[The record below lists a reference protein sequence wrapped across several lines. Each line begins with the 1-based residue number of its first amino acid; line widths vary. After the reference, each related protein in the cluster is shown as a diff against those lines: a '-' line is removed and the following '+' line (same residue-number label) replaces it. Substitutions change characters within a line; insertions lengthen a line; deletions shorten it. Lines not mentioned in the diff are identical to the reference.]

1 MGRPGSLTSERA
13 HPNVTLRVAREDDVS
28 LIRAWRNDADAIRF
42 SVSARPVSD
51 AEHARWFSATLADPR
66 KLLWVA
72 EEQGVPV
79 GQVRIDLEGD
89 TGIFSIVVAP
99 SARGRGVGKEMLRR
113 ALAEI
118 KRERLATTMTALTH
132 PDNVASIRAFEQ
144 VGFTRRGVSDAGF
157 VVLDLLVP

>member
-1 MGRPGSLTSERA
+1 LTSEQA
-13 HPNVTLRVAREDDVS
+13 HPDLTLRVAREDDVS

-113 ALAEI
+113 TLAEI
-118 KRERLATTMTALTH
+118 KRKRLATTMTALTH
-132 PDNVASIRAFEQ
+132 PDNLASIRAFEQ
-144 VGFTRRGVSDAGF
+144 VGFSRRSISDAGF
-157 VVLDLLVP
+157 VVLDLRVV

>member
-13 HPNVTLRVAREDDVS
+13 HPDVTLRVAREDDVS
-28 LIRAWRNDADAIRF
+28 LIRSWRNDADAIQF

-51 AEHARWFSATLADPR
+51 AEHARWFSATLNDPR
-66 KLLWVA
+66 KVLWVA
-72 EEQGVPV
+72 EEQGVAV
-79 GQVRIDLEGD
+79 GQVRIDLDGD
-89 TGIFSIVVAP
+89 TGIFSIAVAP

-118 KRERLATTMTALTH
+118 TRLRLATTMTALTH

-144 VGFTRRGVSDAGF
+144 VGFTRRGVSEAGF
-157 VVLDLLVP
+157 VILDLRVV